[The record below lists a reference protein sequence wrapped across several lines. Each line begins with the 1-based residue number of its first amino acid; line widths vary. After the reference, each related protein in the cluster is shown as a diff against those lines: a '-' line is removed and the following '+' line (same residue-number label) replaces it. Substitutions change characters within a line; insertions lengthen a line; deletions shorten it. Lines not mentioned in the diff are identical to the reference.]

1 MAEVAD
7 VPRELVSVELQFGSA
22 RSVLLE
28 SQVFGM
34 RLAEALHVVEA
45 VLPVAAWDARR
56 VQAEAKP
63 FQRARTPP
71 QGLARLVSHFRRFAR
86 PRRARIVDVGCA
98 HSEDGR
104 GRPVAERDLYRIR
117 ARHDGAELPRKEEPT
132 ACKVFEKRI
141 YAEQCRVLCAQHI
154 PPAGK
159 HRADVGVGIVA
170 PGDANCRRA
179 FRRTLDLR
187 PERVALEGRNI
198 ESRGTTEENSDAIGA
213 FTPSLYNG
221 HRSAKNA
228 REEVG
233 HLLRGETLGR
243 KRLLRQHYLYLAW
256 PQGDAFFGESRK
268 HSRCCKRADAEHRFA
283 APYRMNMLRPAPPLT
298 E

>member
-1 MAEVAD
+1 M
-7 VPRELVSVELQFGSA
+7 
-22 RSVLLE
+22 
-28 SQVFGM
+28 
-34 RLAEALHVVEA
+34 
-45 VLPVAAWDARR
+45 
-56 VQAEAKP
+56 
-63 FQRARTPP
+63 
-71 QGLARLVSHFRRFAR
+71 
-86 PRRARIVDVGCA
+86 
-98 HSEDGR
+98 
-104 GRPVAERDLYRIR
+104 
-117 ARHDGAELPRKEEPT
+117 
-132 ACKVFEKRI
+132 
-141 YAEQCRVLCAQHI
+141 LCAQHI

-159 HRADVGVGIVA
+159 HRADVGGGIVA